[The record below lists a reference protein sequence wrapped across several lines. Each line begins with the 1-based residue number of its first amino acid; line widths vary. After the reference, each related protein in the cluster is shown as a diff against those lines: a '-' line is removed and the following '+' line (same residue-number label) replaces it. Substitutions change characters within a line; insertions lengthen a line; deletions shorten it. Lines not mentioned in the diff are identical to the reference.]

1 MSSIVGV
8 LEKAQRNGVV
18 CSLPTGAEGAEQ
30 TWTLLPVL
38 AATQFDSKERYKFF
52 ANRAERCCAICS
64 GPRKGR
70 SAFRRGTPHV
80 SRWEEIQRLQRIVDV
95 KETKRNKRNRK
106 LAKLS
111 LERKGFHALKRCRVV
126 SRCPKSLL
134 SVPGRVF
141 GGLVACDV
149 MHGIFINF
157 CSYFLSGVQDIL
169 TPKMKQIMDQRMDTF
184 WGRFRNPETG
194 QTSRAPRGAITSQ
207 DGLTAELRVL
217 AVFLTMHVL
226 GSQASLLD
234 TSTHERVRE
243 HVLVA
248 GSSLIL
254 ILTAVRNK
262 RPYTDM
268 EWDEIFGPVCTRFF
282 RALDMIKLWE
292 HQKKVHEIRKHNA
305 KHPDSPKRE
314 KDITEN
320 AVDPAD
326 SSENETD
333 DEHRSLAG
341 FYDRGPH
348 IIPHCT
354 IHFKSQVPGLVLHEY
369 ITWRVCLL
377 YFTCGIYLLYFTWCI
392 YLLYLPVVY
401 YLN

>member
-38 AATQFDSKERYKFF
+38 AATQFDSNERYKFF
-52 ANRAERCCAICS
+52 ANRSERCCAICS

-70 SAFRRGTPHV
+70 SAFRRGTPHAN
-80 SRWEEIQRLQRIVDV
+80 RWEEIRRLQHLVDGG
-95 KETKRNKRNRK
+95 TRNKKKRQRVK
-106 LAKLS
+106 SS

-169 TPKMKQIMDQRMDTF
+169 TPGMKQIMDQRMDTF

-194 QTSRAPRGAITSQ
+194 QTSRAPRGALTSQ

-226 GSQASLLD
+226 GSQASLLE

-268 EWDEIFGPVCTRFF
+268 EWDEIFGPVSFRFF
-282 RALDMIKLWE
+282 RALDMIKLWD
-292 HQKKVHEIRKHNA
+292 HHKKVTEIRKHNA
-305 KHPDSPKRE
+305 KHPESRKQE
-314 KDITEN
+314 KDIPAN
-320 AVDPAD
+320 AVDPLD
-326 SSENETD
+326 SSDNETD

-341 FYDRGPH
+341 FYDRTTF
-348 IIPHCT
+348 IIPHCVN
-354 IHFKSQVPGLVLHEY
+354 HFKSQVPGLVLHEY
-369 ITWRVCLL
+369 IT
-377 YFTCGIYLLYFTWCI
+377 
-392 YLLYLPVVY
+392 
-401 YLN
+401 